1 MEPGAN
7 HQPPTR
13 AHSQHKNQGATMD
26 SENVVTVNEDQY
38 PHVILRGEVANLAA
52 LKTVDSQSS
61 FLKQRGEPVLVAS
74 PIACRLSLPTSD
86 ENNEQLKTVEGEVF
100 VSSCQVLFAAKSS
113 DDDLAIGATCI
124 LMHALAEEPDLSVY
138 LQLQEYSEDT
148 LEVTITPI
156 DSDSCQALFDAL
168 CKLVSFHPIVDD
180 ADDESDQCFGQDDL
194 IWTPEAQAFG
204 DDEDGAE
211 GDVAAEERQAM
222 LDHLDS
228 ILVVKPE
235 FDIKE
240 GQFDDAEEDTN
251 Q

>member
-1 MEPGAN
+1 
-7 HQPPTR
+7 
-13 AHSQHKNQGATMD
+13 MD
-26 SENVVTVNEDQY
+26 YENVVTVNEDQY

-61 FLKQRGEPVLVAS
+61 FLEQRGEPVLVAS
-74 PIACRLSLPTSD
+74 PIACRLSSPFSD
-86 ENNEQLKTVEGEVF
+86 ENDGQLKTVEGELF

-124 LMHALAEEPDLSVY
+124 LMHAMAEEPDLSVY
-138 LQLQEYSEDT
+138 LQLQEEYSEDT

-156 DSDSCQALFDAL
+156 DSDSCQTIFDAL
-168 CKLVSFHPIVDD
+168 CKLVNLHPVVDDDD
-180 ADDESDQCFGQDDL
+180 ADESDL
-194 IWTPEAQAFG
+194 IWTPAAQAFE

-211 GDVAAEERQAM
+211 GHFAAEERQAM
-222 LDHLDS
+222 LDRLDS

-235 FDIKE
+235 FDITE
-240 GQFDDAEEDTN
+240 GQFDDAEEDTD